1 MIIVREAVSADV
13 PAITGIFQACYGADH
28 SDWRFYDPTALNK
41 LVISDDTLVL
51 VAEDP
56 DSGKIW
62 GTASVILEVG
72 AYADLTGEF
81 GRLAVLPEARN
92 QGIGKLL
99 MEERL
104 RRVEGRLQVGLIEGR
119 TAHPYSLKIAE
130 GHQFTPV
137 GFLPLK
143 WQLQKRESMVLLARH
158 FGDALELRKNH
169 PRLVPE
175 AYALACLALE
185 NCAVKPDAI
194 VDEEAAAYP
203 GGRRLQRP
211 RVNHR
216 RLRGAAAHSTGTR
229 AQPRDLWAVAPS
241 LRFLFGPGAEVP
253 LSDRP

>member
-1 MIIVREAVSADV
+1 MIIVREAASADV

-104 RRVEGRLQVGLIEGR
+104 RRVERRLQVGLIEGR
-119 TAHPYSLKIAE
+119 TAHPSL
-130 GHQFTPV
+130 QF
-137 GFLPLK
+137 
-143 WQLQKRESMVLLARH
+143 
-158 FGDALELRKNH
+158 KNC
-169 PRLVPE
+169 RG
-175 AYALACLALE
+175 AS
-185 NCAVKPDAI
+185 I
-194 VDEEAAAYP
+194 YP
-203 GGRRLQRP
+203 GGVSAFEVATAEP
-211 RVNHR
+211 RKHGSA
-216 RLRGAAAHSTGTR
+216 GA
-229 AQPRDLWAVAPS
+229 S
-241 LRFLFGPGAEVP
+241 LRRRPGTAQEP
-253 LSDRP
+253 SSSNSRSLSPGLLGLGELRREARRHR